1 MVMIIKKG
9 RPITEIRKKLSELTS
24 QSKRGLKASKYAG
37 KLASEL
43 DPLAYQ
49 RSIRN
54 EWE

>member
-9 RPITEIRKKLSELTS
+9 RPISEIRKKLSEMTS
-24 QSKRGLKASKYAG
+24 QSKRGLDASKYAG
-37 KLASEL
+37 RLASSL

>member
-9 RPITEIRKKLSELTS
+9 RPISEIRKKLSELTS
-24 QSKRGLKASKYAG
+24 QSKRGLKASNYAG
-37 KLASEL
+37 KLASTL

-49 RSIRN
+49 RSMRN